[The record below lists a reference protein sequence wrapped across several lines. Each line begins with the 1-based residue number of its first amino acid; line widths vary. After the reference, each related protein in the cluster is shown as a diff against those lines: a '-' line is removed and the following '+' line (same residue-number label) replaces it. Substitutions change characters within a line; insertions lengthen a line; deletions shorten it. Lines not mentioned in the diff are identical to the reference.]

1 MREHIKWV
9 DCVKVVACIL
19 VVIGHFYQS
28 MVVSGVL
35 PDNAVYNWFINTI
48 YCFHVQLFFICSGFL
63 YQRYSKVNNTSA
75 WKKNIKKKLLAL
87 GIPYLT
93 FTSATWL
100 LKHFFSGA
108 VNNELQTGLA
118 ETLFLKPTA
127 PYWYL
132 YALFF
137 IFLITPTFSNGK
149 VAIYYLIGAIAGKC
163 FFLSGGGRYGIYAL
177 AVVLQDEVWFVSG
190 IGLCMLNANI
200 SHKAKKG
207 VAIGMI
213 FLVMSI
219 LLLRVEV
226 PNSTISFLLGVLA
239 CTSVILIT
247 DAYQDCLAKCCIF
260 KFMSKYT
267 MPVFLMHTICAA
279 PTRSILFKIGIT
291 TAWIH
296 IPIGLAVSFGGPI
309 LVAIVLKKMKYAEF
323 ILYPGKLVKF

>member
-1 MREHIKWV
+1 MKEHIKWI
-9 DCVKVVACIL
+9 DCVKVEACIL

-28 MVVSGVL
+28 MVVSGIL
-35 PDNAVYNWFINTI
+35 PDNTIYNWFINTI

-63 YQRYSKVNNTSA
+63 YQRYSKVNNMST
-75 WKKNIKKKLLAL
+75 WIKNVKKKLLAL

-93 FTSATWL
+93 FTTATWL
-100 LKHFFSGA
+100 LKHVFSGA

-118 ETLFLKPTA
+118 ETIFLKPTA
-127 PYWYL
+127 PYWFL

-137 IFLITPTFSNGK
+137 IFLITPTFSNAK
-149 VAIYYLIGAIAGKC
+149 MAVCYLIGAIVGKC
-163 FFLSGGGRYGIYAL
+163 FFLSGGRYEIYAL

-190 IGLCMLNANI
+190 MGLCMLDANI

-207 VAIGMI
+207 VVVGIV
-213 FLVMSI
+213 FLIMSI

-226 PNSTISFLLGVLA
+226 PDLTISFLLGVLA

-247 DAYQDCLAKCCIF
+247 EAYQDSLAKCCVF

-279 PTRSILFKIGIT
+279 PTRSVLFKIGIT

-296 IPIGLAVSFGGPI
+296 IPIGLVVSFVGPI
-309 LVAIVLKKMKYAEF
+309 LAAIILKKIKYAEF
-323 ILYPGKLVKF
+323 VLYPGKFVKF